1 MTRTLMFRRVRRTLV
16 VVSCTVLALAG
27 GWPANA
33 GASPP
38 SSASGTPLASGH
50 SGHFASFSGGDIAP
64 LAESGDIVAGSCVY
78 RQAIDNP
85 HISSTAPDAASVHG
99 WWLVTGGECPS
110 TATVSVALQGYW
122 CDFFGCRWITVATD
136 VGSHAEGG
144 GGGNRT
150 TARRTCSDTSRP
162 VGWRGLVDVDLDGVI
177 DPPGL
182 TPSTIVNL
190 FCVP

>member
-1 MTRTLMFRRVRRTLV
+1 MIRTLMFRRVRRVLV
-16 VVSCTVLALAG
+16 VVSCTALALTGAL
-27 GWPANA
+27 PTNA

-38 SSASGTPLASGH
+38 SSASGTPSA
-50 SGHFASFSGGDIAP
+50 SGHFANHPGGDIAP

-99 WWLVTGGECPS
+99 WWLVNGGECPS
-110 TATVSVALQGYW
+110 TATVSVALQGFW
-122 CDFFGCRWITVATD
+122 CDSFGCRWITVATG
-136 VGSHAEGG
+136 VGSHVAGG

-150 TARRTCSDTSRP
+150 TARRPCSSTARL
-162 VGWRGLVDVDLDGVI
+162 VGWRGLVDVDLDGVV